1 MKKTFVLDTNVVLHT
16 PKALESFE
24 ENNVVIP
31 LGVLEE
37 LDNFKKYHDERGRNA
52 REVGRALDA
61 LRAKGKLQEGV
72 ALANGG
78 MLRVEINGSDA
89 VLPPSL
95 THLKVDNSLLR
106 VALSLKQKGEDVRFI
121 TKDINLRIKA
131 DAIGLI
137 AEDYESNKVDIDQL
151 YPGWST
157 LSVKDADLDQ
167 FYKAGKISLQGY
179 KTEQPLYEN
188 EFLLLK
194 SEIYEAKTALG
205 VFKAPL
211 NEAQALWIK
220 DPEAWG
226 IKPLNREQIFAL
238 NLLLNDRISLV
249 TLVGT
254 AGTGKTLLAI
264 AAGLLKTMDEKKY
277 RRVLVSRP
285 IVPLGKDIGFLPGSK
300 DEKLAH
306 WMQPIFDNLEFILD
320 KGSHLQTESED
331 VDGKVQYLLDTRK
344 LEIEALTYIRG
355 RSIPKQYLIVD
366 EAQNLTPH
374 EVKTIVSRA
383 GVGTKIILT
392 GDPYQIDNP
401 YLDSSSN
408 GMVVLAERFKG
419 QEIFGHMT
427 LNKSERSPLSAL
439 AAKML

>member
-1 MKKTFVLDTNVVLHT
+1 LKKTFVLDTNVLLHNS
-16 PKALESFE
+16 KALESFKD
-24 ENNVVIP
+24 NNVVVP
-31 LGVLEE
+31 LGVIEE
-37 LDNFKKYHDERGRNA
+37 LDAFKRNHDELGRSA
-52 REVGRALDA
+52 REVARSLDKY
-61 LRAKGKLQEGV
+61 RVNGKLTEGV
-72 ALANGG
+72 ALPNGG
-78 MLRVEINGSDA
+78 TLRVETNGSDA
-89 VLPPSL
+89 ALPSSL
-95 THLKVDNSLLR
+95 SHLKMDNSILR
-106 VALSLKQKGEDVRFI
+106 VALSLKQRGEDVHFVS
-121 TKDINLRIKA
+121 KDINVRIKA
-131 DAIGLI
+131 DALGLI
-137 AEDYESNKVDIDQL
+137 AEDYETNKVNIDEL
-151 YPGWST
+151 YPGWT
-157 LSVKDADLDQ
+157 TVTVKDSALDE
-167 FYKAGKISLQGY
+167 FYKNGRVSLEGY
-179 KTEQPLYEN
+179 PVEEPFYEN

-194 SEIYEAKTALG
+194 SEIQENKTALG
-205 VFKAPL
+205 VYKEGL
-211 NEAQALWIK
+211 REAQALWIK

-226 IKPLNREQIFAL
+226 IRGLNREQMFAL

-264 AAGLLKTMDEKKY
+264 AAGLLKTLDEKKY

-285 IVPLGKDIGFLPGSK
+285 LVPLGKDIGFLPGSK
-300 DEKLAH
+300 DEKLVH

-320 KGSHLQTESED
+320 KGSHLQSESED

-355 RSIPKQYLIVD
+355 RSIPKQFLIVD

-401 YLDSSSN
+401 YLDASSN

-427 LNKSERSPLSAL
+427 LTKSERSPLSAL